1 LSKAEVDE
9 YYLRFTIILERIF
22 DEDLKKKA
30 KEVWAMSEKKLKM
43 KRVPIDDET
52 YRLLEEGAEKEGCTV
67 DEYAN
72 RLLESF
78 MEIAKADPDR
88 AMAVLKEAHEAEKE
102 ATLKN

>member
-43 KRVPIDDET
+43 KRVLIDDET

-102 ATLKN
+102 TTPKN

>member
-1 LSKAEVDE
+1 
-9 YYLRFTIILERIF
+9 
-22 DEDLKKKA
+22 
-30 KEVWAMSEKKLKM
+30 MSEKKLKM

-88 AMAVLKEAHEAEKE
+88 AMAVLREAHEAEKE
-102 ATLKN
+102 ATPKN